1 MTEGITPKALLGGL
15 LAIAVAAGTA
25 AGAGFVTFE
34 SGQVRPLALSPDG
47 THLFAVDTPDNRL
60 EILAVDPGTGAL
72 SHAASVPVGLEPV
85 AVAAR
90 TNTEVWVVNHLSD
103 SVSIVQLD
111 PSGTTP
117 PRVTA
122 TLLVGDEPR
131 DVVFAGPLD
140 GNGFFT
146 RAFVT
151 TAHRGQNS
159 PVPLA
164 DLTTSGIGRADVW
177 VFDAT
182 NLGTVLGGTPL
193 TVVTLFGD
201 TPRALAASSDGRTVY
216 AAVFESGNQTTALSE
231 GVVCNGGSG
240 AGPCTVA
247 GVTYPGGQPAPN
259 VSADGVTGPET
270 GLIVKF
276 NASDSHWE
284 DVLGRNWDNAV
295 RFYLPDDD
303 VFQIDAT
310 QTPPVAKASSPHPGQ
325 PFAHVGTVLFN
336 MAVNPASGRVYV
348 TNGDSH
354 NEVRF
359 EGERSP
365 CGTPSS
371 VVGHLSE
378 ARITVLDPVSGGVTP
393 RHLNAIDY
401 CTVPSP
407 AGTAANSLAT
417 PLGMAVTSDGSR
429 LYVAAFGS
437 SSPADPGA
445 SGIVGVFDTAQLE
458 AGTFTPSAASH
469 ITLSGGGATGV
480 ALNEALHRLYVL
492 TRFDDAVS
500 VVDTTTSPGTEVQH
514 LALFNPEPA
523 SVVAGRPFL
532 YDAVLTS
539 SNGEAACASCHVFGD
554 FDSLAWHLGDPS
566 GVVAPNP
573 NPFTVPDPSGS
584 PTFHPLKGPM
594 TTQTLRG
601 MAHDGPMHWRG
612 DRTVGNDPPPNNDP
626 LTNEAG
632 DFEKFNV
639 AFVGLLGMPGHCSVT
654 QGLGCRQDAACPAGE
669 TCVGLSD
676 AQMQAFTDFILQVA
690 MPPNPIRALDDSLT
704 SDQQAGES
712 FFFNITS
719 DVVET
724 CNGCHVLDPINSHF
738 GTDGHSSFEN
748 ETQDFKI
755 PQLRNAYEK
764 VGMFGMPAVPFFNAG
779 NNGTPGPFTSQPDQV
794 RGFGFLHDG
803 SVDTLFRFH
812 NATVFNGGFNP
823 NGGNTTRRQVEQFVL
838 AFDSDLMPIVGQEVT
853 LTSTNAAVAGPRITL
868 LIQQAAAG
876 ACDLTVKGVIRN
888 ANTGVL
894 EQRGAVRLSSGLFE
908 TDRVTDPLLT
918 DTQVRAFAATAG
930 QELTYTCVPPGE
942 GVRVGIDRDADG
954 CPDRT
959 ELDDGTDPA
968 NPLSVPPSCTG
979 GASTTT
985 TTTTTSTT
993 TTTLALTLV
1002 ETQALSIRDP
1012 GDPTKRR
1019 LSFTSST
1026 KTAPAGNHVVPPT
1039 PGSAG
1044 DPTQHGA
1051 VVAVYDAAG
1060 LTSDDAVAALPASGW
1075 TRLGG
1080 TSGFKGWRYRSSS
1093 STGPISS
1100 VVVQADKITVKGGK
1114 SAFAYTLDEPMQGS
1128 VAVNLFLGPFEW
1140 CAAAPAKVSGNP
1152 PSPAKH
1158 DRPGLFVAQPKTPAP
1173 AGCPSPP

>member
-1 MTEGITPKALLGGL
+1 MHVTTWRKALIGELFAL
-15 LAIAVAAGTA
+15 AVAAGTA

-34 SGQVRPLALSPDG
+34 SGPVRPLALSPDG
-47 THLFAVDTPDNRL
+47 TRLFAVDTPDNRL
-60 EILAVDPGTGAL
+60 EVLAVDPATGL
-72 SHAASVPVGLEPV
+72 VSRSASVPVGLEPV

-103 SVSIVQLD
+103 SVSVVQLD
-111 PSGTTP
+111 PTGTSP

-131 DVVFAGPLD
+131 DIVFAGPRD
-140 GNGFFT
+140 ASGFFT

-159 PVPLA
+159 SVPLS
-164 DLTTSGIGRADVW
+164 DLTTPGIGRADVW

-182 NLGTVLGGTPL
+182 NLGTGLGGTPL

-201 TPRALAASSDGRTVY
+201 TPRALAASPDGGTVY

-231 GVVCNGGSG
+231 GVVCDGGAG

-259 VSADGVTGPET
+259 ASADGITGPET

-276 NASDSHWE
+276 NATDGHWE

-295 RFYLPDDD
+295 RFFLPDDD

-310 QTPPVAKASSPHPGQ
+310 QSPPVAKPSSPHPGQ
-325 PFAHVGTVLFN
+325 PFAHVGTILFN
-336 MAVNPASGRVYV
+336 MAVNPVSGRVYV

-359 EGERSP
+359 EGQRSP
-365 CGTPSS
+365 CGTPTS

-378 ARITVLDPVSGGVTP
+378 ARITVLDPTTGSVTP
-393 RHLNAIDY
+393 RHLNPQIDY

-407 AGTAANSLAT
+407 PGTAAASLAT
-417 PLGMAVTSDGSR
+417 PLGMAVTSDGR
-429 LYVAAFGS
+429 TLYVAAFGS
-437 SSPADPGA
+437 SSPAAPGT
-445 SGIVGVFDTAQLE
+445 SGIVGVFDTAALE

-469 ITLSGGGATGV
+469 IRLSGGGASGV
-480 ALNEALHRLYVL
+480 VLNEALHRLYVL

-500 VVDTTTSPGTEVQH
+500 VVDTTASPGSEIQH
-514 LALFNPEPA
+514 LALFNPEPP

-566 GVVAPNP
+566 GVVVPNP
-573 NPFTVPDPSGS
+573 NPFTVPDPSGN

-601 MAHDGPMHWRG
+601 MAGNGPMHWRG
-612 DRTVGNDPPPNNDP
+612 DRTVGANSIG
-626 LTNEAG
+626 NEAG

-639 AFVGLLGMPGHCSVT
+639 AFVGLLGLPGHCSVT
-654 QGLGCRQDAACPAGE
+654 QGLACHQDGECPAGE

-676 AQMQAFTDFILQVA
+676 PEMQAFTDFILQVT

-704 SDQQAGES
+704 PDQQAGES
-712 FFFNITS
+712 FFFNVTS
-719 DVVET
+719 DIVET
-724 CNGCHVLDPINSHF
+724 CNGCHVLDPFHGHF
-738 GTDGHSSFEN
+738 GTDGRSSFEN

-755 PQLRNAYEK
+755 PQLRNAYQK
-764 VGMFGMPAVPFFNAG
+764 VGMFGMPAVTAFNAG
-779 NNGTPGPFTSQPDQV
+779 NNGTPGPYTSQPHQV

-812 NATVFNGGFNP
+812 NAKVFNGGFGSN
-823 NGGNTTRRQVEQFVL
+823 NTLRRQVEQFVL
-838 AFDSDLMPIVGQEVT
+838 AFDSDLKPIVGQEVT
-853 LTSTNAAVAGPRITL
+853 LTSTNGAVVGPRIDL

-888 ANTGVL
+888 AQTGVL
-894 EQRGAVRLSSGLFE
+894 EQRGAVLLASGLFQ
-908 TDRVTDPLLT
+908 TDRVTDPQLT
-918 DTQVRAFAATAG
+918 DAQVRALAATPG

-968 NPLSVPPSCTG
+968 NPLSVPANCTG
-979 GASTTT
+979 GATTTT

-993 TTTLALTLV
+993 STTLAVTLV
-1002 ETQALSIRDP
+1002 ETQALTLHDP
-1012 GDPTKRR
+1012 GTPDKRR

-1026 KTAPAGNHVVPPT
+1026 KTAPAANRIVPPP

-1051 VVAVYDAAG
+1051 VVTVYNAAG
-1060 LTSDDAVAALPASGW
+1060 LTTDDVVAALPAAGW
-1075 TRLGG
+1075 TKLGG
-1080 TSGFKGWRYRSSS
+1080 TSSFKGWRYTNKSVG
-1093 STGPISS
+1093 GPVSS
-1100 VVVQADKITVKGGK
+1100 VVVKADKITLKAGK
-1114 SAFAYTLDEPMQGS
+1114 SGFAYTLDEPRQGS
-1128 VAVNLFLGPFEW
+1128 VAVDLFLGPFSW
-1140 CAAAPAKVSGNP
+1140 CAAAPAKASGNP
-1152 PSPAKH
+1152 PSTAAH
-1158 DRPGLFVAQPKTPAP
+1158 DRPGLFVGQPKTPAP
-1173 AGCPSPP
+1173 AVCPSPP